1 MSLADTTVGP
11 DITERLR
18 HDIAATRAPLREARH
33 APAAIYT
40 SPEIYALEK
49 SKIFMRDWLCI
60 ARGEEI
66 AKPGDY
72 MTFMVMDE
80 PIVITRDIGGSIN
93 PIRAFARTSPTLRTS
108 VPPMSLLWAPK
119 TCSTRTRTD
128 ERVLLP
134 CFSRSLSGL
143 LRRPLRWIRLRNP
156 FSFNAFRN
164 ACLHRGL
171 VVAKGSGNAR
181 GFSCE
186 YHGWRYDLTGRL
198 VGAPFMDRVEGFD
211 LSQCRLPPLGCDVW
225 EGWIFVSFADDA
237 PPLAEYLGEFAGDF
251 AMLGMGRCR
260 AGYKQSWEVACNWK
274 IMNEN
279 NHDLYHVQAVHA
291 DTFGDAITH
300 AGLSFNLRDNGRISS
315 FYSDAPLQP
324 DRRSLF
330 GRMPWMEDQ
339 PDEFACVGHLP
350 PNLVLVGRSDSSV
363 AVISWPVSVS
373 QTLLLCYQI
382 FPAAVFDD
390 PDIDAKLKNYDD
402 FVRIIL
408 AEDTGTVAET
418 HKAVTRESYRPGPF
432 SHLEANLH
440 HCLNDYF
447 DRLFDGAA

>member
-80 PIVITRDIGGSIN
+80 PIVITRDIGGSI
-93 PIRAFARTSPTLRTS
+93 
-108 VPPMSLLWAPK
+108 
-119 TCSTRTRTD
+119 
-128 ERVLLP
+128 
-134 CFSRSLSGL
+134 
-143 LRRPLRWIRLRNP
+143 
-156 FSFNAFRN
+156 NAFRN

>member
-60 ARGEEI
+60 ARSEEI

-72 MTFMVMDE
+72 LTFMVMDE
-80 PIVITRDIGGSIN
+80 PIIITRDVGGSIN
-93 PIRAFARTSPTLRTS
+93 
-108 VPPMSLLWAPK
+108 V
-119 TCSTRTRTD
+119 
-128 ERVLLP
+128 
-134 CFSRSLSGL
+134 
-143 LRRPLRWIRLRNP
+143 
-156 FSFNAFRN
+156 FRN
-164 ACLHRGL
+164 ACAHRGL
-171 VVAKGSGNAR
+171 VVAKGSGNAK

-186 YHGWRYDLTGRL
+186 YHGWRYDLAGRL
-198 VGAPFMDRVEGFD
+198 VGAPFMDQVEGFD

-237 PPLAEYLGEFAGDF
+237 PPLTEYLGEFADDF

-300 AGLSFNLRDNGRISS
+300 AGLNFNLRDNGRISS
-315 FYSDAPLQP
+315 FYSDAPLQS
-324 DRRSLF
+324 DRRLLF

-432 SHLEANLH
+432 SPLEANLH